1 MMEEGYVVNKPPL
14 LKGENY
20 DYWKERMIAF
30 FESTHIDMW
39 DVVEKDNH
47 ILLDDQKNEILRDK
61 WMDDHKSKFLL
72 NSRARNVLLCALSH
86 E

>member
-39 DVVEKDNH
+39 DVVEKGDH
-47 ILLDDQKNEILRDK
+47 IPLDTQRNKICRDR
-61 WMDDHKSKFLL
+61 WTDEHKSRFLL
-72 NSRARNVLLCALSH
+72 NSH